1 MSLEIVHRNVVPE
14 VPPFAGQPGPGGN
27 VCEFPAT
34 PEVLAWYGIHVKSRC
49 ESRVHQE
56 LSDRGFETF
65 LPMHREKRR
74 WSDRTKTIDVP
85 LFPGYL
91 FCKFELTHRFRILN
105 APGVARILGAGSTPI
120 PISEAEIRSVE
131 ALVASRTALV
141 PWPFLQIGQRVRI
154 AYGPLAGVEGIVARA
169 EDGRSRV
176 VVSVTMLQRA
186 VAAEI
191 DREWIGGLA
200 S

>member
-1 MSLEIVHRNVVPE
+1 MS
-14 VPPFAGQPGPGGN
+14 
-27 VCEFPAT
+27 
-34 PEVLAWYGIHVKSRC
+34 
-49 ESRVHQE
+49 
-56 LSDRGFETF
+56 
-65 LPMHREKRR
+65 
-74 WSDRTKTIDVP
+74 
-85 LFPGYL
+85 
-91 FCKFELTHRFRILN
+91 
-105 APGVARILGAGSTPI
+105 
-120 PISEAEIRSVE
+120 
-131 ALVASRTALV
+131 SRTALV